1 VLGFNT
7 GTGVAA
13 RRYRCV
19 MSKSKKRAKQKKKQV
34 GALPVR
40 RNKRGKAEVLL
51 VTTRGKFGSWII
63 PKGNGSKRL
72 RDKDAAAREASEEGG
87 VSGHLRSRPMG
98 MFTHRKRNGKVKK
111 IKVFRLDV
119 KRVER
124 EWPEKKQ
131 RKRLWTSPRR
141 AKRLVRA
148 PKLRRII
155 EQT

>member
-1 VLGFNT
+1 
-7 GTGVAA
+7 
-13 RRYRCV
+13 
-19 MSKSKKRAKQKKKQV
+19 
-34 GALPVR
+34 
-40 RNKRGKAEVLL
+40 
-51 VTTRGKFGSWII
+51 
-63 PKGNGSKRL
+63 
-72 RDKDAAAREASEEGG
+72 
-87 VSGHLRSRPMG
+87 MG

-124 EWPEKKQ
+124 EWPERKQ
-131 RKRLWTSPRR
+131 RKRLWASPRR